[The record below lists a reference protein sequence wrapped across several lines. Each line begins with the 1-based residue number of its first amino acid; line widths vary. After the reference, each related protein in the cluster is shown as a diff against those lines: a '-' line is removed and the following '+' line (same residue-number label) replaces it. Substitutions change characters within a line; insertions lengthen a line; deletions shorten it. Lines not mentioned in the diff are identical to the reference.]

1 MKLGLQLLTLFV
13 VMVFSSAYG
22 ADSAFVDADN
32 EIARCNKVL
41 KDILAIPD
49 KHVPKE
55 LFQKTHGL
63 AIFPGVLNIGALL
76 GIELGRGIIL
86 RRDQETLRW
95 SNPAFFIFRGGSIG
109 LQLGA
114 QSIDLIL
121 LFMDETGL
129 QRLLEEKL
137 ILGVDVSV
145 SAGPLGGDAS
155 VDTNLRLKSQIL
167 SYSKTKGLFA
177 GLSINS
183 GIIQPDRK
191 TNEAFYG
198 ADVSVQDVLYENK
211 GTQTDNI
218 RNLLETIDSIAR

>member
-1 MKLGLQLLTLFV
+1 MKRGLQLLTIFV
-13 VMVFSSAYG
+13 TMIFSSAYG

-32 EIARCNKVL
+32 EIARCDKVL
-41 KDILAIPD
+41 RYISSMPYKY
-49 KHVPKE
+49 VPEE
-55 LFQKTHGL
+55 LFQKARGL

-76 GIELGRGIIL
+76 GIELGKGIIL

-95 SNPAFFIFRGGSIG
+95 SNPAFFIFRSGSIG

-121 LFMDETGL
+121 LFMDEIGL

-137 ILGVDVSV
+137 ILGADVSV
-145 SAGPLGGDAS
+145 SAGPLGRDTS

-183 GIIQPDRK
+183 GVIQPDRN

-198 ADVSVQDVLYENK
+198 TDVSVQDVLYENK

-218 RNLLETIDSIAR
+218 RTLLETINSITR

>member
-1 MKLGLQLLTLFV
+1 MKLGLQLVTLFV

-22 ADSAFVDADN
+22 ADSGFVDADN
-32 EIARCNKVL
+32 EIALCDKVL
-41 KDILAIPD
+41 KDISAMPD

-55 LFQKTHGL
+55 LFQKAHGL
-63 AIFPGVLNIGALL
+63 AIFPGVLNIGALV
-76 GIELGRGIIL
+76 GIELGKGIIL
-86 RRDQETLRW
+86 RRDQETLKW
-95 SNPAFFIFRGGSIG
+95 SNPAFFIFRSGSIG

-121 LFMDETGL
+121 LFMDEAGL

-137 ILGVDVSV
+137 ILGIDASV
-145 SAGPLGGDAS
+145 SAGPLGRDTS
-155 VDTNLRLKSQIL
+155 MDTNFRLKSQIL

-177 GLSINS
+177 GLSLNS

-198 ADVSVQDVLYENK
+198 TDISVQDVLYENK
-211 GTQTDNI
+211 GTPTDNI

>member
-1 MKLGLQLLTLFV
+1 MKRGLQLLTIFV
-13 VMVFSSAYG
+13 TMIFSSAYG

-32 EIARCNKVL
+32 EIARCDKVL
-41 KDILAIPD
+41 RDISSMPD
-49 KHVPKE
+49 KYVPKE
-55 LFQKTHGL
+55 LFQKARGL

-76 GIELGRGIIL
+76 GIELGKGIIL

-95 SNPAFFIFRGGSIG
+95 SNPAFFIFRSGSIG

-121 LFMDETGL
+121 LFMDEIGL

-137 ILGVDVSV
+137 ILGADVSV
-145 SAGPLGGDAS
+145 SAGPLGRDTS

-183 GIIQPDRK
+183 GVIQPDRN

-198 ADVSVQDVLYENK
+198 TDVSVQDVLYENK

-218 RNLLETIDSIAR
+218 RTLLETINSITR

>member
-1 MKLGLQLLTLFV
+1 MKRGLQLLTIFV
-13 VMVFSSAYG
+13 TMIFSSAYG

-32 EIARCNKVL
+32 EIARCDKVL
-41 KDILAIPD
+41 RDISSMPY
-49 KHVPKE
+49 KYVPKE
-55 LFQKTHGL
+55 LFQKARGL

-76 GIELGRGIIL
+76 GIELGKGIIL

-95 SNPAFFIFRGGSIG
+95 SNPAFFIFRSGSIG

-137 ILGVDVSV
+137 ILGADVSV
-145 SAGPLGGDAS
+145 SAGPLGRDTS

-183 GIIQPDRK
+183 GVIQPDRN

-198 ADVSVQDVLYENK
+198 TDVSVQDVLYENK

-218 RNLLETIDSIAR
+218 RTLLETINSITR

>member
-1 MKLGLQLLTLFV
+1 MKRGLQLLTIFV
-13 VMVFSSAYG
+13 TMIFSSAYG

-32 EIARCNKVL
+32 EIARCDKVL
-41 KDILAIPD
+41 RDISSMPD
-49 KHVPKE
+49 KYVPKE
-55 LFQKTHGL
+55 LFQKARGL

-76 GIELGRGIIL
+76 GIELGKGIIL

-95 SNPAFFIFRGGSIG
+95 SNPAFFIFRSGSIG

-137 ILGVDVSV
+137 ILGADVSV
-145 SAGPLGGDAS
+145 SAGPLGRDTS

-183 GIIQPDRK
+183 GVIQPDRN

-198 ADVSVQDVLYENK
+198 TDVSVQDVLYENK

-218 RNLLETIDSIAR
+218 RTLLETINSITR